1 MRHWIQ
7 SKPQDLQITD
17 IQREANG
24 DNLRLSMAFNEYSRD
39 ELQMNRRGL
48 VVGLTNSKVG
58 ADPRTRRV
66 GKQHRVARPD
76 RTQQR
81 VNITED
87 RDLQRKMIVCLN
99 IW

>member
-17 IQREANG
+17 IRSETNG
-24 DNLRLSMAFNEYSRD
+24 DNLKLSMACNECDRD
-39 ELQMNRRGL
+39 ELQMNHRGL

-76 RTQQR
+76 RTQQH
-81 VNITED
+81 NA
-87 RDLQRKMIVCLN
+87 
-99 IW
+99 